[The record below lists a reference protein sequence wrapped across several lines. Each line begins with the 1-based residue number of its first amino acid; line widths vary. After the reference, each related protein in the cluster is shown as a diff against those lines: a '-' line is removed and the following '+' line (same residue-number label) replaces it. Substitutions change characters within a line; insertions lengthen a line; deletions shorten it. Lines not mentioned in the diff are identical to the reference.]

1 MADQDFRNSAFY
13 KELIALSKEQG
24 YVTLLDIVSAVKKHK
39 DPHGDIDAITEALK
53 DDGVQYTESE
63 DSDPDFSEEPSEEDL
78 ENFGEEFDEDD
89 IPEDDDESPVE
100 EGPSDEEL
108 SDIES
113 EEEGEEGEEA
123 KKSEGDEDD
132 EDEEEAEEEEEEEN
146 LNEWKGTDDDTEVS
160 TERFI
165 DISSVSDH
173 QSEHKHSAQGK
184 FDTSQDDP
192 IRLYLKEIGNENLL
206 TGEQEVELAMQME
219 KGGDIVRS
227 VIRESGILISF
238 FARVVE
244 KMNMKIEED
253 TEESLSTEELKEFLS
268 VQKRYNAAYRE
279 AIGKDIPKE
288 IKEYNDL
295 KSRML
300 LAGETPEL
308 SSDVVALREK
318 LLNELGG
325 YPDESSALYRGRKR
339 SDFSSREEWIEYCR
353 DRSRE
358 QRLNVLEDKL
368 DSLRKEESSLNQ
380 RIAEIVA
387 EKDRQFRA
395 DHPEMKGADLEK
407 EIQKIHRKVKEEHSA
422 TETELGK
429 RYTDFRS
436 ELEAVE
442 AGAYIPVADWV
453 SPFEIQKEDI
463 DEITDIFIK
472 AKEAIISCNEKKKRS
487 EEHLKVSSVKEL
499 RQLGR
504 DLATR
509 SKAEAIEEKLGMTA
523 DQIKE
528 EIKEL
533 QLTEKELRSIEAD
546 FECSSDEII
555 QAVRNIQQ
563 GQRILKSAKDRLIK
577 ANLRLVVSI
586 AKKYTN
592 RGLQFFDLVQ
602 EGNIGLIKAVE
613 KFEYEK
619 GFKFSTY
626 ATWWIKQAISRS
638 ISDQARTIR
647 VPVHMI
653 EQINKVVRESRV
665 LMQSLGRE
673 PTDKEIAEHL
683 GWPEAKVK
691 NVKSVAREPISLETP
706 VGEEEDSVLSDFIE
720 DKDAENPAS
729 KTAFVLLQ
737 DKIRELLSTLPQRE
751 QEVLRMRFGLD
762 DGYALTLEEVGLYF
776 DVTRERIRQIEA
788 KALRRL
794 RHPKRSRQLKDWN

>member
-1 MADQDFRNSAFY
+1 MAEQDFRNSAFY
-13 KELIALSKEQG
+13 KELLALSREQG
-24 YVTLLDIVSAVKKHK
+24 YVTLLDIVAEIKKHK
-39 DPHGDIDAITEALK
+39 DAPGDIDAISNALK
-53 DDGVQYTESE
+53 EDGVQYTESE
-63 DSDPDFSEEPSEEDL
+63 DGDPDFSEEPSEEDL
-78 ENFGEEFDEDD
+78 ENFEEDFDSDDALDDTADDEVGPSDEDLES
-89 IPEDDDESPVE
+89 IENEDDDES
-100 EGPSDEEL
+100 
-108 SDIES
+108 S
-113 EEEGEEGEEA
+113 EE
-123 KKSEGDEDD
+123 KKKDDDEDDD
-132 EDEEEAEEEEEEEN
+132 EDEEEDEEEEEEN
-146 LNEWKGTDDDTEVS
+146 LSEWKGTDDDTEVS

-165 DISSVSDH
+165 DISSVSEH
-173 QSEHKHSAQGK
+173 QSEHKAHSQSK

-219 KGGDIVRS
+219 KGADIVKS

-238 FARVVE
+238 FQRVIE
-244 KMNMKIEED
+244 KMNAKIEED
-253 TEESLSTEELKEFLS
+253 TEETLSTEELKDFLS
-268 VQKRYNAAYRE
+268 VQKRYNAAYRD
-279 AIGKDIPKE
+279 ALGKDIPKE
-288 IKEYNDL
+288 IEEYVDL
-295 KSRML
+295 KSRLL
-300 LAGETPEL
+300 LAGDSPEL
-308 SSDVVALREK
+308 TEDVLRLRED
-318 LLNELGG
+318 LLNKLGG
-325 YPDESSALYRGRKR
+325 YPDESSPLYKGKKR
-339 SDFSSREEWIEYCR
+339 SDFKTREEWIEYCR
-353 DRSRE
+353 SKSRE
-358 QRLNVLEDKL
+358 ERLNALDNKL
-368 DSLRKEESSLNQ
+368 DQLKKEENALNQ
-380 RIAEIVA
+380 KIAEQVA
-387 EKDRQFRA
+387 EKDKHFRA
-395 DHPEMKGADLEK
+395 EYPDMKEADIEK
-407 EIQKIHRKVKEEHSA
+407 EIQRIHRRVKDDNNA
-422 TETELGK
+422 TEIELGK
-429 RYTDFRS
+429 RYNDFRK
-436 ELEAVE
+436 ELESVE
-442 AGAYIPVADWV
+442 SGMYIPVSDWI
-453 SPFEIQKEDI
+453 SSIELQQEEI
-463 DEITDIFIK
+463 DELTDIFLQARDRITV
-472 AKEAIISCNEKKKRS
+472 CNAKKKES
-487 EEHLKVSSVKEL
+487 EAKLKVSSTKDL

-504 DLATR
+504 DLATKT
-509 SKAEAIEEKLGMTA
+509 KAEKIEAELGLSA

-533 QLTEKELRSIEAD
+533 QLTEKELRTIETD

-555 QAVRNIQQ
+555 QAVKNIQI
-563 GQRILKSAKDRLIK
+563 GQRVLKSAKDRLIK

-626 ATWWIKQAISRS
+626 ATWWIRQAITRS

-673 PTDKEIAEHL
+673 PTDKEIADHL

-729 KTAFVLLQ
+729 KTSFVLLQ